1 MTISEVVQSIN
12 LTFRA
17 GLKIMFAFSVAWS
30 KRALSPS
37 FFRLTKL
44 RHQSHN
50 PRLMPVRSSAAWSK
64 RALEPNS
71 LRLTKNRPSRLNR
84 D

>member
-1 MTISEVVQSIN
+1 MPILEVVQSIN

-17 GLKIMFAFSVAWS
+17 GLKIMFALSV
-30 KRALSPS
+30 
-37 FFRLTKL
+37 
-44 RHQSHN
+44 
-50 PRLMPVRSSAAWSK
+50 AWSK

-71 LRLTKNRPSRLNR
+71 LRLTKNRSSRLNR